1 MIVRGDYVTLTKKE
15 LDEVIIKCSARA
27 HAKAQSKT
35 GINVISFI
43 MMQSLLTMKVVEEVN
58 KKIFGEENND

>member
-1 MIVRGDYVTLTKKE
+1 MIVRGDEITLTKNE
-15 LDEVIIKCSARA
+15 LEKVIVKCSVEA
-27 HAKAQSKT
+27 HSKT
-35 GINVISFI
+35 GIDDVSFI

>member
-15 LDEVIIKCSARA
+15 LDDVIIKCSAKT

-35 GINVISFI
+35 GINVVSFI